1 MKKKKIVLKDINI
14 RSLFKENMT
23 EEEKQMAEIIEKEI
37 GFNQKMDE
45 LIKLNF
51 EEKKKELE
59 KLEIKSKIDEDYV
72 LRETELF
79 RQERWMI
86 DFEYIECGEILNN
99 IVDMLLFLYDRFE
112 CVRNEYPWMKETLK
126 DVEYEQ

>member
-1 MKKKKIVLKDINI
+1 MKKQKIVLKDINI